1 MISSENFPLPPLN
14 LQVIYCKTILILLV
28 NATTPVPTAPPRVT
42 WRAGLDLDPVDPMIA
57 ARAATE
63 GPTGCFLM
71 AVNGV
76 PVGWTDPHGASLDWI
91 SEIPESEG

>member
-1 MISSENFPLPPLN
+1 VTQNEPAGIVPL
-14 LQVIYCKTILILLV
+14 
-28 NATTPVPTAPPRVT
+28 TAQTQPNESPRIF
-42 WRAGLDLDPVDPMIA
+42 LKIA

-63 GPTGCFLM
+63 GPKGCFLM

-91 SEIPESEG
+91 SELPESEG